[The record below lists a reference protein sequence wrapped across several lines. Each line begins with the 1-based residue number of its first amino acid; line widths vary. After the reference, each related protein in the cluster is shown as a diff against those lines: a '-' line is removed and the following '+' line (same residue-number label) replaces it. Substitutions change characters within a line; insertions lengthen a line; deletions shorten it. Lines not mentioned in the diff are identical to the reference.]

1 MVSRRTWDMLPAMT
15 TDPLDDLDDDLS
27 VDSPEDIPAP
37 EPRGTDWEESEPQEV
52 EDLDGLD
59 EVEPQGED
67 VDAWATDQPGMSEE
81 DWSSLEDE
89 CSSLAPGRVL
99 VGWREFISIPQLRL
113 SGVVARMDT
122 GVADSR
128 IYGTAT
134 SQSPGRVCLQ
144 IQGTEAEVSGVVD
157 EAGAVVELTISL
169 GGTTRNVQFQ
179 VDPESSPQPVVLGR
193 NALEGYLV
201 VDVTMSF
208 LHKRTDGAG
217 PGS

>member
-1 MVSRRTWDMLPAMT
+1 
-15 TDPLDDLDDDLS
+15 
-27 VDSPEDIPAP
+27 
-37 EPRGTDWEESEPQEV
+37 
-52 EDLDGLD
+52 
-59 EVEPQGED
+59 
-67 VDAWATDQPGMSEE
+67 
-81 DWSSLEDE
+81 
-89 CSSLAPGRVL
+89 
-99 VGWREFISIPQLRL
+99 
-113 SGVVARMDT
+113 MDT